1 MTRHVEDFQE
11 PHVDNGSLDQCL
23 VTAFGIDEYGGTFDL
38 AEYDEQRALGDDPGP
53 VDAEAVC
60 SSPKPAHAKVV
71 DADALREA
79 AQAVVDEAPLL
90 GPHNLVC
97 VVDPKKIDAL
107 RKALKGS

>member
-1 MTRHVEDFQE
+1 MFAANKIE
-11 PHVDNGSLDQCL
+11 
-23 VTAFGIDEYGGTFDL
+23 DL
-38 AEYDEQRALGDDPGP
+38 ADEVQFEVECLKPPTGRLCPRNPPCLAGATDP
-53 VDAEAVC
+53 AACEC
-60 SSPKPAHAKVV
+60 SSPKPARAKVV
-71 DADALREA
+71 DADVLREA